1 MNGCDTNVNNTY
13 SSVKEVKLEND
24 DGMGPLKSVPT
35 ILLQQLSNLKFN
47 KSNACR
53 YKSII

>member
-1 MNGCDTNVNNTY
+1 MNGCDTNVNNKY

-35 ILLQQLSNLKFN
+35 ILLQQL
-47 KSNACR
+47 
-53 YKSII
+53 